1 MAWMTQ
7 SKTPAPFTDN
17 FIRLLGMH
25 GLTQHFA
32 AQLLGVSA
40 ATMSAWINGKATPS
54 LEKAIAVSE
63 LFEVPTQ
70 RLMGAEF
77 VELLQDEL
85 SDPERFK
92 RVEERIRKKSRPL
105 KAV

>member
-1 MAWMTQ
+1 MAS
-7 SKTPAPFTDN
+7 SKDVPQFTDN
-17 FIRLLGMH
+17 FTRLLGLH

-40 ATMSAWINGKATPS
+40 ATMSAWMNGKATPS
-54 LEKAIAVSE
+54 LNKAIGIAD
-63 LFEVPTQ
+63 LFQISTD

-77 VELLQDEL
+77 VELLEHEL
-85 SDPERFK
+85 ADPERFK
-92 RVEERIRKKSRPL
+92 RVEARIQRKARPL

>member
-1 MAWMTQ
+1 MAP
-7 SKTPAPFTDN
+7 SKDVPQFTDN
-17 FIRLLGMH
+17 FTRLLGLH

-40 ATMSAWINGKATPS
+40 ATMSAWMNGKATPS
-54 LEKAIAVSE
+54 LNKAIGIAD
-63 LFEVPTQ
+63 LFQISTD

-77 VELLQDEL
+77 VELLEHEL
-85 SDPERFK
+85 ADPERFK
-92 RVEERIRKKSRPL
+92 RVEARIQRKARPL